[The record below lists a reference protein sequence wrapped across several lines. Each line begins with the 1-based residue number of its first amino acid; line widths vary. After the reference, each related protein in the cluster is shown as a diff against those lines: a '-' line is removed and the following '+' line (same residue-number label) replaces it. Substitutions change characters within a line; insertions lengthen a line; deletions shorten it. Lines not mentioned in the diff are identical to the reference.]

1 MYVRRK
7 NNVELLSISNTGGLC
22 SGFMGVGVGGG
33 AGGWRLEAGS
43 DGLGFQVASG
53 GSGSSA

>member
-33 AGGWRLEAGS
+33 AGGWRL
-43 DGLGFQVASG
+43 GLMG
-53 GSGSSA
+53 